1 LDAQIRAAPVRG
13 RPVLRPIAFGD
24 EAQDPLAS
32 LRAELIPAAG
42 AETAY
47 GIPLSLENAQT
58 FADWFYNIQL
68 TPEERALFE
77 EVLAETPAPCC
88 DDNSVL
94 KCCCRRTNRICNLTR
109 SALGLAAWLVHVK
122 GFGKEELVAAEKTPL
137 VAVPVGRIME
147 R

>member
-1 LDAQIRAAPVRG
+1 MHRYALLLFVGALSFV
-13 RPVLRPIAFGD
+13 PIAFGD
-24 EAQDPLAS
+24 EAQGPLAS

-77 EVLAETPAPCC
+77 EVLAGTPAPCC

-122 GFGKEELVAAEKTPL
+122 GFGKEEWWPRRKPRLLPCRWGE
-137 VAVPVGRIME
+137 
-147 R
+147 